1 MFKNIEVDSDFRLDN
16 QMGTLKIAFMSRC
29 IEVFDSVYWE
39 YSAAVLIYHC
49 VIFEGTVQQK
59 IVPG

>member
-1 MFKNIEVDSDFRLDN
+1 MYTVVHYRTRVCESR
-16 QMGTLKIAFMSRC
+16 TLHLHQDCLGVAKQH
-29 IEVFDSVYWE
+29 YT
-39 YSAAVLIYHC
+39 LHC